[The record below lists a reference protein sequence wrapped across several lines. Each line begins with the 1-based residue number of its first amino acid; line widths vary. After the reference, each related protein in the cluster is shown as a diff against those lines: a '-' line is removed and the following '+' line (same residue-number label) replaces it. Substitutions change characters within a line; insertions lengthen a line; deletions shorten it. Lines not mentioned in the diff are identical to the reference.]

1 MSTPEPARFLA
12 LYAQR
17 RIPLSALLLLLLGLC
32 ACVRRDGRNANCEWP
47 GENPKHPVD
56 ARHLSADA
64 EFAEDLAIRYAD
76 TRYGIHSPNPSEDY
90 GERRDECQANLFA
103 QIAKEHGIPPQQ
115 VSGALGKNRTYIDV
129 ATYLPFA
136 LLYCIAAAA
145 LAPAIWRRY
154 PIIENGLVPG
164 VVMTAFLSVAVAAGC
179 TLCGEQWGWVAET
192 YRIGNKHMSYRA
204 DRLWW
209 GNHRFAL
216 FCGAVIVFWLFGIES
231 FRRIKR
237 SSYGQATPTG
247 EPASS

>member
-1 MSTPEPARFLA
+1 MSITERARFLT
-12 LYAQR
+12 LNVKR
-17 RIPLSALLLLLLGLC
+17 RIPPSALLLLLLGLC
-32 ACVRRDGRNANCEWP
+32 ACVQRDGRNDDCEWH

-76 TRYGIHSPNPSEDY
+76 THYGIHSPNPSEEY
-90 GERRDECQANLFA
+90 GERRDECQAKLFA
-103 QIAKEHGIPPQQ
+103 EIAKEHGVPPQQ

-154 PIIENGLVPG
+154 PPSENGWVPG
-164 VVMTAFLSVAVAAGC
+164 VVMTLFLSVAVAAGC
-179 TLCGEQWGWVAET
+179 TLCGEQWGWLAET
-192 YRIGNKHMSYRA
+192 YRIGNQHMSFRA

-209 GNHRFAL
+209 VHHRFAL

-231 FRRIKR
+231 LRRIKH
-237 SSYGQATPTG
+237 SSSGPVTATG